1 MLLFE
6 GSLETTLFRHLSN
19 HGFPSPSFQKYISY
33 EGHLFFESVQ
43 KFKKWRKK
51 LRNSFLFR
59 DDCIWNGWVK
69 LSLLTR
75 QYLWHAVDVL
85 KTVLRFCLS
94 LRESFL
100 NLMPF
105 TVIYKYG
112 KSGVIQISA
121 LFIPF
126 NILLVEESS
135 KTRLF
140 KNLSNN
146 VFRNP

>member
-19 HGFPSPSFQKYISY
+19 HGFPSPSFQKYIS
-33 EGHLFFESVQ
+33 FFLKASKSLKNGEKNWEIV
-43 KFKKWRKK
+43 
-51 LRNSFLFR
+51 FLFR
-59 DDCIWNGWVK
+59 DDCMWNGWVK
-69 LSLLTR
+69 LSLLIR

-126 NILLVEESS
+126 NILLVEGSS

-146 VFRNP
+146 VFRNS